1 MIELCTSILVGGG
14 AVGIVVFQWLTLP
27 LWYCIGNEV
36 SPFGKNLP
44 ESLFTGFSVS
54 SINDCSTIYKK
65 KNIEIL
71 LQTRICFAYIFKYK
85 TILLLERMKYSQQ

>member
-1 MIELCTSILVGGG
+1 MIELCTPILVGGG
-14 AVGIVVFQWLTLP
+14 AVGIDLFQWLTLP

-44 ESLFTGFSVS
+44 ESSFTGFSVS
-54 SINDCSTIYKK
+54 SINDCSTIKK
-65 KNIEIL
+65 KDIDIL
-71 LQTRICFAYIFKYK
+71 LQTWICFAYIFKYK